1 MLVPLGYSSSVQ
13 EIFGPVFV
21 SFGVMLE
28 NGSCDAK
35 IMLVSL
41 TTVLVI
47 LKIEITHFKLDHL
60 RRIFVLRITK
70 TFAITMSVKG
80 IGKELLIAARI

>member
-13 EIFGPVFV
+13 EIFGPLFV
-21 SFGVMLE
+21 TFGVMLE

-41 TTVLVI
+41 TTVWS